1 MKLKDVQVVP
11 SCGFGDNENIWRTAQ
26 GMKDSE
32 SKKMV
37 VKVQLPM
44 SATGG
49 SVDMRANRL
58 DSSNTSSMKVPLFP
72 FLFSS
77 LLASVG
83 FTAPFHTRI

>member
-11 SCGFGDNENIWRTAQ
+11 SCGFGDNENIWRNAQ

-44 SATGG
+44 SATS
-49 SVDMRANRL
+49 SVE
-58 DSSNTSSMKVPLFP
+58 
-72 FLFSS
+72 S
-77 LLASVG
+77 LELIRTVYG
-83 FTAPFHTRI
+83 P